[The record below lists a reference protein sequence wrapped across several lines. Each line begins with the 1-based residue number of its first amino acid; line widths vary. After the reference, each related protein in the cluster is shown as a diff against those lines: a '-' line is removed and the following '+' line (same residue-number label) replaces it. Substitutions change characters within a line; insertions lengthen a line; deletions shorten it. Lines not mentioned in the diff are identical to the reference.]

1 MMNGKTIA
9 TILFHHTFK
18 AYLFTSFLGV
28 LGGLLVA
35 FFSQFPHDD
44 LWGLALFSSM
54 TFGFWMCTCAL
65 MALFSSKNYV
75 AGLHVALYVYFM
87 FYITGIFKRLA
98 VVRLG
103 YNTMSY
109 FYNGF
114 WQELAYGIPAAVGC
128 FGLAFV
134 LWYGRKSKPL
144 SVVLRFLPL
153 VFIFTEAAVLIIK
166 VFTVRQGL
174 LMSIIDTACALVYAW
189 ILLRYAKE
197 TGT

>member
-1 MMNGKTIA
+1 MMKGKAIEK
-9 TILFHHTFK
+9 ILFHHTFK

-75 AGLHVALYVYFM
+75 SGLHVALYVYFM
-87 FYITGIFKRLA
+87 FYVTGIFKRLA

-103 YNTMSY
+103 YNTMAY

-114 WQELAYGIPAAVGC
+114 WQELAYGVPAAVGC

-144 SVVLRFLPL
+144 SVALRFLPL
-153 VFIFTEAAVLIIK
+153 VFIIAEAAVLIVK
-166 VFTVRQGL
+166 VVTVRQGL
-174 LMSIIDTACALVYAW
+174 LMSIVDTICALIYAR
-189 ILLRYAKE
+189 IVLRYAKE
-197 TGT
+197 TST